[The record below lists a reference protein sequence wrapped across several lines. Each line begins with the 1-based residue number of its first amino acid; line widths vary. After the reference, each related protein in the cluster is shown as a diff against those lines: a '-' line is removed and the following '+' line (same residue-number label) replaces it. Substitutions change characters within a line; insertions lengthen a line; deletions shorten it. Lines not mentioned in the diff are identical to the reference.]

1 MNDCFSLQRFIGE
14 WYLGGTMIPWRNV
27 NAQKSISKW
36 THLDKIMLFCG
47 KFNVGSVP
55 GIIVVLVAS
64 KKISHELV
72 KNKMTHCQITNKV
85 RCNSNAQ

>member
-1 MNDCFSLQRFIGE
+1 
-14 WYLGGTMIPWRNV
+14 MIPWRNV

-64 KKISHELV
+64 KKISHKLV
-72 KNKMTHCQITNKV
+72 KNKMTPAKLLIK
-85 RCNSNAQ
+85 